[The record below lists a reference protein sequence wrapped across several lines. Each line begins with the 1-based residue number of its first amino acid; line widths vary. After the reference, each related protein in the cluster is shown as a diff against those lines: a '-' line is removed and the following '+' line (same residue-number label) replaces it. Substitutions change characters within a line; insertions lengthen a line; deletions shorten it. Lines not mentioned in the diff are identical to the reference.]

1 MISTSEI
8 KSIIQKLEKKKEG
21 KDYVVATKKEGLTCR
36 NLEKEIISSRCIDN
50 IFPEDVNLF
59 YSRINPSKITE
70 YTEYNNYEVGL
81 LDVALSGSSKLYLS
95 SFPGS
100 LENNERIMEWIRNI
114 RYLISTFPNP
124 AELATSITKL
134 RQDYYGADTFTIKAP
149 RLEPD
154 DEGNISPER
163 LDCLVHETFVGLFGL
178 NPLRRKG
185 IPNFSFVYGSF
196 ESSPPII
203 ANECKKIFAWGT
215 KSPIK
220 EQIMYSILE
229 NTNHIETLTESCKND
244 SYDIILSY
252 FLQVVLALKA
262 ANDYCRFTH
271 YNLHTK
277 NVLMRR
283 MGTGPG
289 SSLPFDIEYNI
300 DNKQKIFIRSPKG
313 IIATIQEYSTSY
325 IYVNVDKNPQ
335 GFGYN
340 NYDELPFEDKG
351 IYNKSF
357 VIGDV
362 YKLLLTILAI
372 TYMEN
377 KTAYTHLKPLFSFFS
392 SENLETVFTEQKDS
406 FFHVPIYEKSEALKI
421 EDFIN
426 FALTKYESSG
436 IIHRKESLI
445 PILRTS
451 GTCFERDSFFLEVS
465 KKTDAYCIPRTTIQ
479 LYDYIKY
486 FASLYSETKN
496 QKYIQQ
502 INKTAEFFEKEFAES
517 INDTEKSRLDS
528 ISETLNSRFVLHEIT
543 YSNIILK
550 KPAFK
555 TLYKDYISKCILY
568 INTWERM
575 KAGIK
580 ILEFIEK
587 GGSMFKSLYN
597 SYNEIQNKNKNFYD
611 SVRLN
616 LLKFYTW
623 FICNTQS
630 EHYGTI
636 LQGITKEKH
645 YEMIK
650 EAKKDSTFDDY
661 FLLANFI
668 KSIWN

>member
-8 KSIIQKLEKKKEG
+8 KSVIQKLKTQKEDNEFVALKKKEG
-21 KDYVVATKKEGLTCR
+21 YNSR
-36 NLEKEIISSRCIDN
+36 NLEKEILSSKCIEN
-50 IFPEDVNLF
+50 IFPEDINLF
-59 YSRINPSKITE
+59 YSRINSAKMTE

-81 LDVALSGSSKLYLS
+81 LDAALSGSSKLYLS

-114 RYLISTFPNP
+114 RYLISTFPTP
-124 AELATSITKL
+124 LQLASAITKL
-134 RQDYYGADTFTIKAP
+134 RQDYYGADTFIIKAP

-154 DEGNISPER
+154 EEGNISPER
-163 LDCLVHETFVGLFGL
+163 LDCLTHETFVGLFGL

-185 IPNFSFVYGSF
+185 IPNFSFVYGAF

-203 ANECKKIFAWGT
+203 DTDCKKILAWGT
-215 KSPIK
+215 RTPVK
-220 EQIMYSILE
+220 EQILYSIFE
-229 NTNHIETLTESCKND
+229 NTNHVETLTESCKND
-244 SYDIILSY
+244 SYDAILSY

-262 ANDYCRFTH
+262 ANDYCHFTH

-289 SSLPFDIEYNI
+289 SSLPFDIEYNL
-300 DNKQKIFIRSPKG
+300 DNKQKLFIRSPKG
-313 IIATIQEYSTSY
+313 IIASIQEYSTSY
-325 IYVNVDKNPQ
+325 IYVNVDKAPQ

-357 VIGDV
+357 VIGDI

-372 TYMEN
+372 CYTDN
-377 KTAYTHLKPLFSFFS
+377 KTAYNHLKPLFSFFS
-392 SENLETVFTEQKDS
+392 SENLETIFEEQKES
-406 FFHVPIYEKSEALKI
+406 FFHLPIYEKSESLKI
-421 EDFIN
+421 DDFLN
-426 FALTKYESSG
+426 FALKKFENSG
-436 IIHRKESLI
+436 IVHYKESLI

-486 FASLYSETKN
+486 FASLYSETSNK
-496 QKYIQQ
+496 KYIQQ
-502 INKTAEFFEKEFAES
+502 INKTAEFFEKEFTES
-517 INDTEKSRLDS
+517 INGMEKARLDS
-528 ISETLNSRFVLHEIT
+528 ISETLNSRFILHEIS
-543 YSNIILK
+543 YNNSILK
-550 KPAFK
+550 KPSIK
-555 TLYKDYISKCILY
+555 TIYKDYISKCILY
-568 INTWERM
+568 LNTWERM
-575 KAGIK
+575 KTGIK

-597 SYNEIQNKNKNFYD
+597 SYNEIQTKNKSFYD
-611 SVRLN
+611 AVRLN

-630 EHYGTI
+630 EHYGSI

-645 YEMIK
+645 HEMIK
-650 EAKKDSTFDDY
+650 EAKKDPAFEDY